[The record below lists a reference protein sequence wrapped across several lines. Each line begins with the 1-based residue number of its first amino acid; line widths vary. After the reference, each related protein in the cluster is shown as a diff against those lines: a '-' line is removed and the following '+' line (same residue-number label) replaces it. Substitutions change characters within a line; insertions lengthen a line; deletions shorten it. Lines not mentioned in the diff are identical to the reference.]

1 MLPPLGRMNLR
12 STASRAVILLVED
25 EPLVRLVGADL
36 LEEAGFEVVEAADG
50 DEALS
55 ILETRPDVQVLFTDI
70 NMPGS
75 LDGLELARVVHERWP
90 DVHLLVTSG
99 RFQLRSDDIPNAG
112 QFVAKPYE
120 PAAVIRKLRAMLH

>member
-1 MLPPLGRMNLR
+1 MNLR

-25 EPLVRLVGADL
+25 EPMVRLVGADL
-36 LEEAGFEVVEAADG
+36 LEDAGFEVVEAADG

-55 ILETRPDVQVLFTDI
+55 ILETRPDVRVLFTDI

-90 DVHLLVTSG
+90 QVQLLVTSG
-99 RFQLRSDDIPNAG
+99 RFQLRSDDIPNNG
-112 QFVAKPYE
+112 QFVPKPYE
-120 PAAVIRKLRAMLH
+120 PAAVVRKLRAMLH

>member
-1 MLPPLGRMNLR
+1 MNLR

-25 EPLVRLVGADL
+25 EPMVRLVGADL
-36 LEEAGFEVVEAADG
+36 LEDAGFEVVEAADG

-55 ILETRPDVQVLFTDI
+55 ILETRPDVRVLFTDI

-90 DVHLLVTSG
+90 QVQLLVTSG
-99 RFQLRSDDIPNAG
+99 RFQLRSDDIPNNG

-120 PAAVIRKLRAMLH
+120 PAAVVRKLRAMLH